1 MSVRVFNG
9 STSAVGLNSFY
20 SWLTTPSN
28 VSGTFLENATFELT
42 DGSLWDNLTIT
53 LNGSTFTL
61 KTMSDSSR
69 STVDEWIAYIE
80 PFDSG
85 KALRYT
91 PRSSSNGKHISL
103 QNAYLC
109 KYGIIFKMYYVIR
122 LTDGGILYDAART
135 TAVLS
140 VDESGS
146 LVFGYI
152 SPCPGTHTGSGDE
165 TPPDSFY
172 ACAKDSI
179 ATYYKPTVNSQQ
191 VFTNIHEIA
200 VSKSDG
206 TAIIAPHLFVADA
219 SQCPTTNYSDVYSIY
234 LDGTVYITNGVWYIE
249 DEKVNR
255 GGGGGGGTSDYT
267 ELDNKPQI
275 NSVTLSGNKSAS
287 DLGLAAASDL
297 TNKADKA
304 TTLAG
309 YGITDAKIV
318 SGTITLGNQSITP
331 LTQHQDL
338 SGIEDALAAVIDGG
352 AKNLI
357 PFDLEAMKAGNS
369 SAGYTWSDNVCTISD
384 GSSLNIVITV
394 GADGVI
400 TATGSKP
407 ATSSGLN
414 FRIVPAAEAYD
425 LPLGDYV
432 LSGCPAGGSSATY
445 QLRAL
450 INNSSVFAQD
460 TGAGASFTTT
470 AATMER
476 IEIAFGTSA
485 ISNMNLTF
493 RPMIS
498 AKALYDASD
507 KYVPYVPSMQE
518 LYQRILA
525 LES

>member
-1 MSVRVFNG
+1 MAIKKYTG
-9 STSAVGLNSFY
+9 SSDPTGLNSFY
-20 SWLTTPSN
+20 TWLTTEKA
-28 VSGTFLENATFELT
+28 GTFLEDATLELT
-42 DGSLWDNLTIT
+42 DGNTWDTLSIT
-53 LNGSTFTL
+53 LGTDTFKVKASSDNASGSVNE
-61 KTMSDSSR
+61 D
-69 STVDEWIAYIE
+69 VAWIE
-80 PFDSG
+80 PKTTG
-85 KALRYT
+85 KTLVYS
-91 PRSSSNGKHISL
+91 PSSNSGAKVFTVL
-103 QNAYLC
+103 NAYLC
-109 KYGIIFKMYYVIR
+109 KYGLIIKAFYVGKPGEAGTYGHR
-122 LTDGGILYDAART
+122 TALALTT
-135 TAVLS
+135 
-140 VDESGS
+140 DENGKF
-146 LVFGYI
+146 VIVYI
-152 SPCPGTHTGSGDE
+152 SPNPGSNDSIHE
-165 TPPDSFY
+165 LAPDSFY
-172 ACAKDSI
+172 ACSSDSI
-179 ATYYKPTVNSQQ
+179 ATYLKPAPWVQDTFTSIYQLAISNS
-191 VFTNIHEIA
+191 VGE
-200 VSKSDG
+200 
-206 TAIIAPHLFVADA
+206 AIRVPHLFAAYA
-219 SQCPTTNYSDVYSIY
+219 SQTETADYSTEYDVE

-318 SGTITLGNQSITP
+318 SGTITLGSQSITP

-338 SGIEDALAAVIDGG
+338 SGIEDALATVIDGG

-357 PFDLEAMKAGNS
+357 PFDLEAMKTGNS
-369 SAGYTWSDNVCTISD
+369 SAGYTWSGNVCTISD

-493 RPMIS
+493 KPMIS

>member
-1 MSVRVFNG
+1 MAIKKYSG
-9 STSAVGLNSFY
+9 AETCGGLNDFY
-20 SWLTTPSN
+20 AWISN
-28 VSGTFLENATFELT
+28 PTITSGTFLSDAVITFS
-42 DGSLWDNLTIT
+42 DGESWDDLTIT
-53 LNGSTFTL
+53 IGQNVFHLHI
-61 KTMSDSSR
+61 SSAEIR
-69 STVDEWIAYIE
+69 YGDINETVAWIGE
-80 PFDSG
+80 DTS
-85 KALRYT
+85 KALKYH
-91 PRSSSNGKHISL
+91 PLSNGGYRYIALSG
-103 QNAYLC
+103 AYLC
-109 KYGIIFKMYYVIR
+109 KNGIMFKMYYR
-122 LTDGGILYDAART
+122 GDSAYESATGRRT
-135 TAVLS
+135 TLVLTT
-140 VDESGS
+140 DESGNF
-146 LVFGYI
+146 VIAYI
-152 SPCPGTHTGSGDE
+152 NPCPGTIVENTHNASV
-165 TPPDSFY
+165 PDSFY
-172 ACAKDSI
+172 ACSADSI
-179 ATYYKPTVNSQQ
+179 STYIKPVPWVQEQFTSIYQLAISNSAG
-191 VFTNIHEIA
+191 E
-200 VSKSDG
+200 
-206 TAIIAPHLFVADA
+206 AIRVPHLFAAYA
-219 SQCPTTNYSDVYSIY
+219 SQTSTADYSTEYDVE

-255 GGGGGGGTSDYT
+255 GGGGGGTSDYT

-338 SGIEDALAAVIDGG
+338 SGIEDALATVIDGG

-357 PFDLEAMKAGNS
+357 PFDLEAMKTGNS
-369 SAGYTWSDNVCTISD
+369 SAGYTWSGNVCTISD

-394 GADGVI
+394 GSDGVI

-414 FRIVPAAEAYD
+414 FRIVPASEAYD

-460 TGAGASFTTT
+460 TGSAAWFTTT
-470 AATMER
+470 SPTIER

-493 RPMIS
+493 KPMIS